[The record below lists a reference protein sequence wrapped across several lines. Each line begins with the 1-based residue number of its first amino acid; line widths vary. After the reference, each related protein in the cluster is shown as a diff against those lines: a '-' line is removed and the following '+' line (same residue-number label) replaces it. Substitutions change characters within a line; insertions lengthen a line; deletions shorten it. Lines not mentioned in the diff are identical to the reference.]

1 MSFSFFFLLFY
12 RKLCCAYVT
21 TLIFFCIIMVIIIIC
36 TSIFTELKNE
46 SYMQHP
52 PDTLFINF
60 VNCSCYEEIAQ
71 HANLLIIIRIWRR
84 KGSSL
89 PSLFNL
95 QPPHAHQLS
104 LFLSLALSLSR
115 STGLSLCPFNLGVLL
130 VTDFVFYTTIQLMC
144 YTFIYIHATKKTHTY
159 TLIYLLRE
167 YFCCVFENMGD
178 DKRYIYNIIV
188 HRVYLYRQRKVKQ
201 NRTSTIC
208 PHR

>member
-1 MSFSFFFLLFY
+1 MRCFFFFLSSILPQVV
-12 RKLCCAYVT
+12 CAYIT
-21 TLIFFCIIMVIIIIC
+21 TLIFFLHYYGYYYYLY
-36 TSIFTELKNE
+36 FHFYRTEKWIK
-46 SYMQHP
+46 YATP

-144 YTFIYIHATKKTHTY
+144 YTFIYIHATTKNTHT
-159 TLIYLLRE
+159 
-167 YFCCVFENMGD
+167 
-178 DKRYIYNIIV
+178 
-188 HRVYLYRQRKVKQ
+188 H
-201 NRTSTIC
+201 
-208 PHR
+208 